1 MFSVIDM
8 TKMLWQRILQ
18 ILEDQK
24 ISQVELARVA
34 GCTRG
39 RINQFITE
47 KRPTAELSPT
57 YAFRI
62 ADRYGYEP
70 RWLMTGVGPELT
82 QKAINH
88 RAVELMNNYAKCD
101 ERGKETIL
109 LVAEREANYNKDA

>member
-1 MFSVIDM
+1 MDM
-8 TKMLWQRILQ
+8 KKMLWQRIQQ
-18 ILEDQK
+18 ILDDQQ
-24 ISQVELARVA
+24 INQVELAGVA

-47 KRPTAELSPT
+47 KRPNVTLSPSM
-57 YAFRI
+57 AFRI

-82 QKAINH
+82 LKALNH
-88 RAVELMNNYAKCD
+88 RAAELINNYARCD

-109 LVAEREANYNKDA
+109 IVAEREANYNKDA